1 MTLSLLD
8 TAGLVGTFFFAASG
22 ARLGV
27 RKGFDLLGVLV
38 LGCVTAVGGGSLRDL
53 LLGHTPPVWFRDERL
68 LWAAIRQAT
77 ARWVDSQL
85 WLVERNAAW
94 INQAEPGDST
104 PLNAAAPTA
113 GLVEHLAAQLVVALK
128 PFAGNLVTSV
138 Q

>member
-1 MTLSLLD
+1 MPLERERVEETLFDWRTWRLAASEP
-8 TAGLVGTFFFAASG
+8 AGL
-22 ARLGV
+22 
-27 RKGFDLLGVLV
+27 
-38 LGCVTAVGGGSLRDL
+38 
-53 LLGHTPPVWFRDERL
+53 RL